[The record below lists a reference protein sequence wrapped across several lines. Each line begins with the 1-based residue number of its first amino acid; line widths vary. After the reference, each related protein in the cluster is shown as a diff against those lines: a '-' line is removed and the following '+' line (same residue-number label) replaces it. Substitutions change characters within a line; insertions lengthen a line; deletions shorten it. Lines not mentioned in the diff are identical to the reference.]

1 MHAKVHQRALKCPLV
16 FLFQHMI
23 SNSSLPLFK
32 MLWGH
37 IRPNRKR
44 QLFALVF
51 LMIMTSLVELIS
63 ISALFPFLRVIT
75 NPEGILNMPLA
86 SSVKIFFSISTP
98 EEFLYPL
105 TLIFVALTVLTALM
119 RLLLLWATTRLSFSI
134 GADISMDVYFRT
146 LNQPYSVH
154 ISRNSS
160 EVIDGIATKAN
171 SVIFGAILPTLFL
184 ISSAILLMVI
194 LTGML
199 SFEPIASLAMLL
211 LFSVFYYA
219 IMALTRKQLQANGI
233 RIASESTNVI
243 RVLQEGLGGIRDVI
257 IDRSQ
262 KEYCSLY
269 RLSDSQLRSAQ
280 ASNIFIGQSPRYI
293 MEALGIISI
302 SYLAY
307 YLSRQPGEIN
317 SIIPILGVLALGAQR
332 LLPVLQQAF
341 SSWSSI
347 LANSAILK
355 DILALLDQPLRN
367 MTQTTLVNKINFT
380 NEIRFRQ
387 TSFRYSIDEP
397 FVLRNLNFTIY
408 KGDRI
413 GIIGKSG
420 SGKSTLLDILMGL
433 LEPTNGALEVDGH
446 LITSIN
452 VDFWQKHIAHVPQ
465 QIFLSDSTIEQNIA
479 LGVPL
484 ELIDLDK
491 VKICAKK
498 AQIAEYIETMPNK
511 YKTSVGEGGIRL
523 SGGQR
528 QRIGIAR
535 ALYKNVDLIIF
546 DEATSALDSVTE
558 KEIMKTLY
566 ELGENL
572 TIVIVAHRL
581 TTLKNCT
588 KIVEISNGSI
598 ASISSYE
605 ELKI

>member
-1 MHAKVHQRALKCPLV
+1 
-16 FLFQHMI
+16 MI
-23 SNSSLPLFK
+23 SNSSLSLLK
-32 MLWGH
+32 KLWGH
-37 IRPNRKR
+37 IHLKRKK
-44 QLFALVF
+44 QLYALVF

-63 ISALFPFLRVIT
+63 IGALFPFLRVLT
-75 NPEGILNMPLA
+75 NPEGILHMPLA
-86 SSVKIFFSISTP
+86 SSIKFFFSISTP
-98 EEFLYPL
+98 EQFLFPL
-105 TLIFVALTVLTALM
+105 TIIFVALTVVTALM

-146 LNQPYSVH
+146 LHQPYSVH

-171 SVIFGAILPTLFL
+171 SVIFGVILPTLFL
-184 ISSAILLMVI
+184 ISSAILLLVI

-199 SFEPIASLAMLL
+199 SFEPIASLAMLFT
-211 LFSVFYYA
+211 FSIFYYA
-219 IMALTRKQLQANGI
+219 IIIVTRKRLQANGM
-233 RIASESTNVI
+233 RIASESTKVI
-243 RVLQEGLGGIRDVI
+243 RVLQEGLGGIRDVL

-262 KEYCSLY
+262 NEYCSLY

-280 ASNIFIGQSPRYI
+280 ASNVIIGQSPRYI
-293 MEALGIISI
+293 MEALGIIFI

-307 YLSRQPGEIN
+307 FLSRQPGEIN
-317 SIIPILGVLALGAQR
+317 SVIPILGVLALGAQR

-347 LANSAILK
+347 LANGAILK
-355 DILALLDQPLRN
+355 DILVLLDQPLRN
-367 MTQTTLVNKINFT
+367 ITQKNVVNNINFS

-387 TSFRYSIDEP
+387 TSFRYSIGEP
-397 FVLRNLNFTIY
+397 FVLRNLNFTIH
-408 KGDRI
+408 KGDCV

-433 LEPTNGALEVDGH
+433 LEPTKGALEVDGH
-446 LITSIN
+446 LITSSN
-452 VDFWQKHIAHVPQ
+452 VDYWQKHIAHVPQ

-484 ELIDLDK
+484 HLIDSDK
-491 VKICAKK
+491 VKVCAKK
-498 AQIAEYIETMPNK
+498 AQLAEYIEKMPNK

-535 ALYKNVDLIIF
+535 ALYKNADLIIF

-558 KEIMKTLY
+558 KEIMETLY

-572 TIVIVAHRL
+572 TIIIVAHRL

-598 ASISSYE
+598 GSICTYE